1 MITSG
6 ATPLTDWLTLAET
19 RRDGLFDLLEQL
31 VRIESPTSDKAGNDR
46 ASALVAGELAALGG
60 RVTVDRQ
67 AEFGDHIIVS
77 WPGKGAPGFI
87 IGHIDTVWPAGTLA
101 RMGYTHRGGRTFGP
115 GVLDMKGGIAATV
128 TALRALREAGLWPA
142 RPLKVLINA
151 DEERGSPSSRP
162 LIETEVKGAAYAI
175 VMEPGQGPKGALKT
189 RRKGLGEF
197 KVTVTG
203 RAAHAGVSPEKGI
216 SAIHELAHQIL
227 RIQSFANSVDGTSVN
242 VGLVLGGS
250 ARNTVPARAEA
261 IVDMRAPDAAR
272 CKRLEAELRSL
283 QPVLKGA
290 KIAVEGSFHRPPM
303 ERTPAIAAL
312 IEQVQGLGRELG
324 MELPEEPT
332 GGGSDANL
340 TAALGVPTVDGLGAI
355 GENPHA
361 EGENIVAEELVR
373 RTALLARTLH
383 QL

>member
-1 MITSG
+1 M
-6 ATPLTDWLTLAET
+6 TDWLSLAQA
-19 RRDGLFDLLEQL
+19 RRDELFAVLEQM

-46 ASALVAGELAALGG
+46 ASGFVTEKLAALGG
-60 RVTVDRQ
+60 SVIVDRQ
-67 AEFGDHIIVS
+67 AEFGDHVIVS
-77 WPGKGAPGFI
+77 WPGEGAPGFV
-87 IGHIDTVWPAGTLA
+87 IGHIDTVWPVGTLA
-101 RMGYTHRGGRTFGP
+101 RMGYTHNGGRIFGP

-128 TALRALREAGLWPA
+128 TALGALKEAGLWPT
-142 RPLKVLINA
+142 RPLKILINA

-162 LIETEVKGAAYAI
+162 LIESEVKGAAYAI

-197 KVTVTG
+197 RVTVTG
-203 RAAHAGVSPEKGI
+203 RAAHAGVSPEKGV

-227 RIQSFANSVDGTSVN
+227 RIQSFAKSGDGISVN
-242 VGLVLGGS
+242 VGLVSGGS
-250 ARNTVPARAEA
+250 ARNTVPAHAEV

-272 CKRLEAELRSL
+272 CKLLEAELRSL

-340 TAALGVPTVDGLGAI
+340 TAALGVPTVDGMGAI

-361 EGENIVAEELVR
+361 EGENIVAEGLIW